1 MGEAEHAA
9 DEPRL
14 QREPP
19 ALAGG
24 ALDGMAEQ
32 GTTPR
37 IDAEVRQALLERLLG
52 ATPVALLAHV
62 VLALLVAAFSIRSV
76 PVVSAAVWA
85 AAVVVVAV
93 GREYWRRRA
102 PRAELVAS
110 SSYRGMRAW
119 VAAHGLLWGLG
130 AVWLVLHAPF
140 ATIALMLIVL
150 AGLVA
155 GGMVTLMPDPAS
167 FGILL
172 ACVSGL
178 PALALVAGGLDHDR
192 LAALVLV
199 LVFAGFEMAVY
210 RRAYVALLEHERTKA
225 LAVRQREHLRESLRQ
240 VVRGEAERRT
250 LEEQLWQAQKM
261 EAVGQLAG
269 GVAHDFNNLLT
280 TVMAANDLLAAEA
293 RTDGQREDTDL
304 IRQAARRGAELTS
317 KLLAFSRRKTL
328 EPRPVFLDALLIE
341 FYGIARRIVPEDV
354 EIELDLDAEDTVV
367 RADPVAV
374 QQILM
379 NLVTNA
385 RDAMPGQGT
394 LTLKVGHA
402 SLDEEQV
409 RARGSGKPGGYGL
422 LEVADTGAGMDAET
436 RKRAFDPFFTTK
448 TLDQH
453 SGLGMAVVYGL
464 VEQHGA
470 FVEVDS
476 EVGKGTAVR
485 VYFRLEAPSA
495 VTEAEPEAGEVTGGS
510 EFVLLVED
518 DASLRRAGRRVLEKF
533 GYAVQT
539 ATDGSDALDYMRSA
553 PTMPDLV
560 ISDVVMPRVNGPQML
575 QAMREAGWK
584 AKVLFTSGYT
594 ARAMAERATLDP
606 RLPFLAKP
614 WTASDLLRRVRAVL
628 DQPGVA

>member
-1 MGEAEHAA
+1 MGEAQQAA
-9 DEPRL
+9 D
-14 QREPP
+14 QSPP
-19 ALAGG
+19 KRDLHAPTG
-24 ALDGMAEQ
+24 AAPDAMPEQ
-32 GTTPR
+32 GSNAR
-37 IDAEVRQALLERLLG
+37 IDAEVRRALVERLLA

-62 VLALLVAAFSIRSV
+62 VLALLVAGFSV
-76 PVVSAAVWA
+76 PSVPLTYASAWAVAVAAVA
-85 AAVVVVAV
+85 GA
-93 GREYWRRRA
+93 REYWGRWALRSGRA
-102 PRAELVAS
+102 PAA
-110 SSYRGMRAW
+110 SYRGMRAW
-119 VAAHGLLWGLG
+119 VALHALLWGFG

-140 ATIALMLIVL
+140 VNIALMLIVL

-155 GGMVTLMPDPAS
+155 GGMVTLMPDPPS
-167 FGILL
+167 FAILL
-172 ACVSGL
+172 SCVSGL
-178 PALALVAGGLDHDR
+178 PALALIAGGLDHDR

-199 LVFAGFEMAVY
+199 LVFAGFESAVY
-210 RRAYVALLEHERTKA
+210 RRAYGALLEHERGKV
-225 LAVRQREHLRESLRQ
+225 LAVRQREHLSESLRQ

-261 EAVGQLAG
+261 EAIGQLAG

-280 TVMAANDLLAAEA
+280 TVMAANDLLAADA

-317 KLLAFSRRKTL
+317 KLLAFSRRKPL

-402 SLDEEQV
+402 SLGEEQV
-409 RARGSGKPGGYGL
+409 GARGSGKPGTYGI

-436 RKRAFDPFFTTK
+436 RRRVFDPFFTTK

-485 VYFRLEAPSA
+485 VYFQLEEPAA
-495 VTEAEPEAGEVTGGS
+495 VMEAEPEAVEVTGGS

-518 DASLRRAGRRVLEKF
+518 DASLRRAAKRVLEKF
-533 GYAVQT
+533 GYAVHT

-553 PTMPDLV
+553 STMPDLV

-575 QAMREAGWK
+575 QAMREAGWN

-594 ARAMAERATLDP
+594 ARAMAERATVDP
-606 RLPFLAKP
+606 GLPFLPKP

-628 DQPGVA
+628 DRPGVA